1 MLNAFAIFDFCT
13 EIENVISE
21 ENVHLENNE
30 GILTNNPN
38 SMQTSWNKSTA
49 ETREN
54 VEGRDASDAVIWAR
68 PSEFMHSPC
77 LTDGFA
83 ADDIEQGKYLSEES
97 EHRVYGSNCS

>member
-1 MLNAFAIFDFCT
+1 M
-13 EIENVISE
+13 ISE

-30 GILTNNPN
+30 GTLTNNPN
-38 SMQTSWNKSTA
+38 SLQTSWNKTTA
-49 ETREN
+49 ENAES

-83 ADDIEQGKYLSEES
+83 ADDIEQGK
-97 EHRVYGSNCS
+97 